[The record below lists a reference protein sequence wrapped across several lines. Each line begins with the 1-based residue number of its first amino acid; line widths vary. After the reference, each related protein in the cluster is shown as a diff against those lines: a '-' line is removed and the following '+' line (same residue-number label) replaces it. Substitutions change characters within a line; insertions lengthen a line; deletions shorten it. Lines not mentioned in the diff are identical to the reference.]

1 MKNLIL
7 TSVIVLLSVLTT
19 SLFGQEKIEKLTIK
33 IHNKSTYFVQDT
45 LSDPYST
52 IKKEKLP
59 VLFEEMDATL
69 IVDLKNKK
77 VTVSKSEKDTP
88 YYDGVYT
95 TTTDIISYTQK
106 GNVITYYKKG
116 KTWGG
121 NISNTY
127 VTINIKKGTYE
138 QISYTLDNWQTVVFA
153 TSVDPIALN

>member
-1 MKNLIL
+1 MKNLIIIFL
-7 TSVIVLLSVLTT
+7 VVGTPMPFFSQDI
-19 SLFGQEKIEKLTIK
+19 EKITLKV
-33 IHNKSTYFVQDT
+33 HNKNTYFVYDT
-45 LSDPYST
+45 LTDPYVA

-59 VLFEEMDATL
+59 ALFGEIDATL

-77 VTVSKSEKDTP
+77 ITVSKSEKDHP
-88 YYDGVYT
+88 YYDGIYT
-95 TTTDIISYTQK
+95 ITTDIISYTQK

-121 NISNTY
+121 DISNIY

-153 TSVDPIALN
+153 ESVELKIN